1 MSAIFLKGL
10 ESNGIQSAKGGS
22 NTERIPIALFILS
35 LGASFL
41 GACAKLPPHPVPPE
55 QASTPP
61 VQTREP
67 STQAAPRNELTEEV
81 LYKFLLAEIA
91 GQRGKLELSVETY
104 LELARSIPDPRVA
117 ERATQ
122 IAVFAKKDT
131 EALEAAKLWT
141 KYASEDLDARQ
152 ALAAMHIRQGQS
164 EEALHQL
171 EYVMSSNKGDAKQKL
186 RMIAGFLSREED
198 RASALAVMERLVA
211 ERQNDADAMFAYA
224 LLAVR
229 AERYD
234 KALQAMERVI
244 ELNPD
249 DNQAILAYISVL
261 QKQGD
266 ADNALKWVDKRLK
279 QQPEQFELRM
289 VYARLLAEE
298 KRFDE
303 ARVQFKLLEEAQRD
317 NPDVQYALG
326 WLGIQ
331 TNELAESEA
340 YFTTLVESGQRVDEA
355 SYYLGHIAESK
366 NEYDNALKWY
376 RAIGSGELH
385 FDAQIRVALVLVQQD
400 KAKEAMR
407 HLRAVEARDSEQTR
421 RLVLAQAEI
430 LTTQE
435 QYTEAMRVY
444 DQALKAEHDAD
455 LLYSRAMLAE
465 KMGKLDL
472 LESDL
477 RQILD
482 REPDNVQALNALGY
496 TLADRTDRYQE
507 AYSLIKR
514 ALQLRPNDFYI
525 LDSMGWVLYRMG
537 KIEEALAYL
546 RRAKVLRDDPEI
558 AAHLGEVL
566 WVKGDRKE
574 AKNVWED
581 ALKNNPEDKKL
592 REVINRLAP

>member
-1 MSAIFLKGL
+1 M
-10 ESNGIQSAKGGS
+10 NQV
-22 NTERIPIALFILS
+22 PIAKTLAILS
-35 LGASFL
+35 LGASL
-41 GACAKLPPHPVPPE
+41 IGACAKLPSRPVSPS

-61 VQTREP
+61 VQEHAL
-67 STQAAPRNELTEEV
+67 STQAPPRTELTEEV

-91 GQRGKLELSVETY
+91 GQRGKLEISVETY
-104 LELARSIPDPRVA
+104 LELARSIPDPRLA

-141 KYASEDLDARQ
+141 KYAPEDLDARQ
-152 ALAAMHIRQGQS
+152 ALAAMHIRHGQS
-164 EEALHQL
+164 EEALHEL
-171 EYVMSSNKGDAKQKL
+171 EYVMSSNKGDSTQKL
-186 RMIAGFLSREED
+186 RTIAGFLSREED
-198 RASALAVMERLVA
+198 RVTALEVMERLVSQR
-211 ERQNDADAMFAYA
+211 EGDADALFAYA

-234 KALQAMERVI
+234 RARQAMERVI
-244 ELNPD
+244 ELIPD
-249 DNQAILAYISVL
+249 DNQAILAYLSVL

-266 ADNALKWVDKRLK
+266 ADSALKWLEKRLK
-279 QQPEQFELRM
+279 QQPQQPELRM

-303 ARVQFKLLEEAQRD
+303 ARVQFKLLEKAQPD

-331 TNELAESEA
+331 TNDLAESNA
-340 YFTTLVESGQRVDEA
+340 HFTALIESGRRVDEA

-366 NEYDNALKWY
+366 HDYDNALKRY
-376 RAIGSGELH
+376 RAIASGELH
-385 FDAQIRVALVLVQQD
+385 FDAQIRIALVLVQQD
-400 KAKEAMR
+400 KAEEAMR
-407 HLRAVEARDSEQTR
+407 HLRSVETRDSEQAR

-430 LTTQE
+430 LTAQG

-444 DQALKAEHDAD
+444 DQALKTEHDTD

-465 KMGKLDL
+465 KMGKLNL

-477 RQILD
+477 RRILD
-482 REPDNVQALNALGY
+482 REPDNAQALNALGY

-514 ALQLRPNDFYI
+514 ALKLRPDDFYI
-525 LDSMGWVLYRMG
+525 LDSMGWVLYRLG
-537 KIEEALAYL
+537 KLEQALEYL
-546 RRAKVLRDDPEI
+546 RRAKLLRDDPEI

-566 WVKGDRKE
+566 WVKGDKQE

-581 ALKNNPEDKKL
+581 ALKNNPDDKKL
-592 REVINRLAP
+592 REVIDRLAP